1 MTIRIDRQTDSQE
14 IQNNIFLL
22 SYYIQRFGQS
32 LVKFAAQSA
41 SIKQVITEKKIHEK
55 YQTNHSKLKKT
66 KKNGKIMRLGDD
78 HEITFVNIVLK

>member
-1 MTIRIDRQTDSQE
+1 M
-14 IQNNIFLL
+14 
-22 SYYIQRFGQS
+22 
-32 LVKFAAQSA
+32 
-41 SIKQVITEKKIHEK
+41 ITEKKIHEK